1 MIDFAKNIENTAAR
15 LAEIT
20 MHEMSIEDAR
30 INTKL
35 AAIGRIMAAGD
46 NPLTGKPHSFSSAEA
61 IVNTDAEY
69 QQYLERLRLATHDRI
84 VARGAYDAAVAAARL
99 QAAAGANV

>member
-1 MIDFAKNIENTAAR
+1 MTDFAKNIETAAAR

-35 AAIGRIMAAGD
+35 AAIGRIMVAD

-69 QQYLERLRLATHDRI
+69 QQYLERLRLVTHDRI

>member
-1 MIDFAKNIENTAAR
+1 MTDFAKNIETAAAR

-20 MHEMSIEDAR
+20 THEMALEDAR

-35 AAIGRIMAAGD
+35 AAIGRIMSAD
-46 NPLTGKPHSFSSAEA
+46 NALTGKPHSFSSAEA

-69 QQYLERLRLATHDRI
+69 QQYLERLREAAHNRI
-84 VARGAYDAAVAAARL
+84 VARGAYDAAVASARL
-99 QAAAGANV
+99 AAAAGMNV